1 MKKSWILLMLIISE
15 VKDAIIVRKLILAY
29 LLLIVILS
37 GCVTVDL
44 QARKDAYHYYSK
56 GLAYDRKGEYDAA
69 IEQYKMAIKV
79 EPNDPADNYD
89 WTENSYFQLA
99 LTYMSK
105 GQCKDAVFYYQKVM
119 ATTTPNP
126 YNLRRLAQCYNELN
140 QYNNAVF
147 CYHKLIASGDG
158 NTHTFRFL
166 AQSYNKLNQYNNAIK
181 AGKRATELDFSN
193 DSAHFEL
200 ACAFF
205 KTKQHKNAVMAYKK
219 AIELDPENPNYYSR
233 WGALLGNSRDY
244 AGAAEQYEKA
254 VSLEPNNLKYRSGVY
269 LAYYEQG
276 RYDDALDAVDKTV
289 PLMSF
294 AGIGADLQIVEK
306 YPVVTTV
313 FDPSPAKKAGIK
325 AGDKIIKV
333 DGKTIKGW
341 KLNDVISGIKGQEG
355 TSVVFLI
362 ERKDIKKPLEIAVIR
377 ENIIQEE
384 ASPFFGIRSLI
395 FRYIGKKQESIKDAK
410 QAYSLDS
417 SGKWAQ
423 VALGAA
429 YLDQGQY
436 DEAVK
441 LLSQVKKST
450 HARILEAT
458 AYAKKG
464 GFKKTINIY
473 FSISEEKLSQKN
485 APLWTDRAALL
496 KALKPFVASKKESA
510 SALKAQGRHKEAL
523 KELSEAMKVADDTEL
538 QDIQET
544 LFSMIRRNP
553 LLSEMPEDARKYA
566 LRSEVMVKEGSF
578 EQAATELKKAIQ
590 IAPYVARLY
599 YNGALINAKLK
610 KYPEAIRHM
619 KIYLKAAPDAPDARA
634 AKDEIFKW
642 EFMMER
648 GK

>member
-1 MKKSWILLMLIISE
+1 MKKSWILLMLRISE
-15 VKDAIIVRKLILAY
+15 VKDAIIVRKLILAC
-29 LLLIVILS
+29 LLLIFILS
-37 GCVTVDL
+37 GCVT
-44 QARKDAYHYYSK
+44 KDAYHYYCK
-56 GLAYDRKGEYDAA
+56 GLDYGREGEDDAA
-69 IEQYKMAIKV
+69 IEQYKMAINAEQNA
-79 EPNDPADNYD
+79 EPNHPADKFD
-89 WTENSYFQLA
+89 WAENSHFQIAIIDLK
-99 LTYMSK
+99 K
-105 GQCKDAVFYYQKVM
+105 GQCKDAVSYFQK
-119 ATTTPNP
+119 AKKAPNDH
-126 YNLRRLAQCYNELN
+126 NSRLLAQCYDELN
-140 QYNNAVF
+140 QYNNAVL
-147 CYHKLIASGDG
+147 YYQKIIARGYGD
-158 NTHTFRFL
+158 THTFRRL

-181 AGKRATELDFSN
+181 AGTRAIELDFSN
-193 DSAHFEL
+193 DYAHFEL
-200 ACAFF
+200 AYAFF
-205 KTKQHKNAVMAYKK
+205 KTKQYKNAVKAYKK
-219 AIELDPENPNYYSR
+219 AIELDPENPDYYSR
-233 WGALLGNSRDY
+233 WGALLGNSGDY

-276 RYDDALDAVDKTV
+276 RYDDALDAVDKIV

-294 AGIGADLQIVEK
+294 AGIGADLQIVEN
-306 YPVVTTV
+306 YPVVTTA
-313 FDPSPAKKAGIK
+313 FDLSPAKKAGIK

-341 KLNDVISGIKGQEG
+341 KLKDVISGIKGQEG

-464 GFKKTINIY
+464 DFKKTINIY

-523 KELSEAMKVADDTEL
+523 KELSEALKVADDSEL

-553 LLSEMPEDARKYA
+553 LLSEVPEDARKYA
-566 LRSEVMVKEGSF
+566 LRSEFLIKEGNF

-590 IAPYVARLY
+590 IAPYAPQLY
-599 YNGALINAKLK
+599 FNSALNNAELK
-610 KYPEAIRHM
+610 KYPEAIRSM
-619 KIYLKAAPDAPDARA
+619 KIYLKAAPDAPNSRA
-634 AKDEIFKW
+634 AKDKIIEW
-642 EFMMER
+642 EFMMEK